1 MAIWDI
7 KERYDKRRA
16 NEVRSDRAIEMGG
29 AVDPAS
35 YGTGGSVM
43 LMSSSGTSVDFGDL
57 LAGRDLYGGLSG
69 SNRSRALFYGGE
81 AGGNVTD
88 IDSVLIASGGTCTDH
103 GDLTVARGY
112 AGATS
117 N

>member
-81 AGGNVTD
+81 AGGNVRPGLSAKA
-88 IDSVLIASGGTCTDH
+88 DSWDPTGGTLYIKASKIGH
-103 GDLTVARGY
+103 PFA
-112 AGATS
+112 
-117 N
+117 